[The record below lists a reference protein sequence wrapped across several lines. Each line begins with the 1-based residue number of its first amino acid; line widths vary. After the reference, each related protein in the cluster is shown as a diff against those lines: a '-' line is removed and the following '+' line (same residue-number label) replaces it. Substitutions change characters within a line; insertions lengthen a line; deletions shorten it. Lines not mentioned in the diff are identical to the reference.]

1 MQDGPPR
8 ASTTAPP
15 APSDVPSDPPDSD
28 PAPAGLGLE
37 SIRLQAE
44 EHPVIE
50 DAPATSAAEHCLR
63 LMHLKAYEE
72 AAGHAVGADVLDVG
86 CNTGY
91 GTKRFLGVARRVVG
105 VDVSER
111 AIEVARASASDGRP
125 EFLVID
131 GLTLPFPDDSFDL
144 VVSFQVIE
152 HIEDPVPYLREI
164 RRVAR
169 PGATV
174 LFTTPNAGTRLY
186 PGMQP
191 WNRFHVR
198 EYLAPQLEAALRE
211 VFPDARVRGMFGTPT
226 LYETEIRRVDAARE
240 RIRKAEAKAAA
251 PPSSIPSRTR
261 APARRRPL
269 PIRALRAVVPGSIR
283 ASVRNA
289 VIGEAARPPKPAQPT
304 PAIPPRPEPD
314 PMPLE
319 RFLEF
324 SVDDLYYADHDLDRA
339 MDFMAVCRA

>member
-1 MQDGPPR
+1 MQDAAPR
-8 ASTTAPP
+8 ASPM
-15 APSDVPSDPPDSD
+15 APS
-28 PAPAGLGLE
+28 APADPSATTSATATAQAGMGLD

-50 DAPATSAAEHCLR
+50 DAPATSSAEHCLR
-63 LMHLKAYEE
+63 LMHLKAYAE
-72 AAGHAVGADVLDVG
+72 AALHAAGAAVLDVG

-91 GTKRFLGVARRVVG
+91 GTLGFLGTARRIVG

-111 AIEVARASASDGRP
+111 AIEVARAAAPDGRP

-131 GLTLPFPDDSFDL
+131 GITLPFDDDTFDL

-169 PGATV
+169 PAATV

-186 PGMQP
+186 PGMTP

-198 EYLAPQLEAALRE
+198 EYLAPELEDALRE
-211 VFPDARVRGMFGTPT
+211 VFPDAKVRGMFGTPT
-226 LYETEIRRVDAARE
+226 LYETEIRRVGAARE
-240 RIRKAEAKAAA
+240 RIRKAEATAAA
-251 PPSSIPSRTR
+251 PGP
-261 APARRRPL
+261 APTAASARGTRRRL
-269 PIRALRAVVPGSIR
+269 PVRLVKAVIPTAIRARLRGALVDSPPPVPKAVKKAPPPG
-283 ASVRNA
+283 
-289 VIGEAARPPKPAQPT
+289 
-304 PAIPPRPEPD
+304 PE

-319 RFLEF
+319 HFLEF
-324 SVDDLYYADHDLDRA
+324 TVDDLYYADHDLDRA

>member
-1 MQDGPPR
+1 M
-8 ASTTAPP
+8 
-15 APSDVPSDPPDSD
+15 
-28 PAPAGLGLE
+28 GLD

-50 DAPATSAAEHCLR
+50 DTPATSPAEHCLR

-72 AAGHAVGADVLDVG
+72 AAGHAVSADVLDVG

-91 GTKRFLGVARRVVG
+91 GTLRFLDVARRVVG
-105 VDVSER
+105 VDVSDR
-111 AIEVARASASDGRP
+111 AIEVARASTRDGRP
-125 EFLVID
+125 EFVVID
-131 GLTLPFPDDSFDL
+131 GITLPFPDDSFDL

-186 PGMQP
+186 RGMKP

-198 EYLAPQLEAALRE
+198 EYLAPELEAELSE

-226 LYETEIRRVDAARE
+226 LYETEIDRVDAARR
-240 RIRKAEAKAAA
+240 RIRKAEAAAVAPSSVAGATGDAA
-251 PPSSIPSRTR
+251 PTPR
-261 APARRRPL
+261 ARRRPL
-269 PIRALRAVVPGSIR
+269 PVRAVRALIPAPVRSRLRATLVDPPQPATR
-283 ASVRNA
+283 TAKATPPAPPAA
-289 VIGEAARPPKPAQPT
+289 VA
-304 PAIPPRPEPD
+304 
-314 PMPLE
+314 MSLE
-319 RFLEF
+319 TFREF
-324 SVDDLYYADHDLDRA
+324 TVDDLYYADHDLDRA